1 MPEMP
6 DLTVYLEHLETRL
19 AGATLDDVRLVS
31 PFVLRSVTPNVDDV
45 RGLRVQGVSR
55 LAKQIV
61 LELEGGCFMVMHL
74 MVSGRLQ
81 WHGEAPSTPRSGA
94 QPGLKA
100 HAGRGGAVSNSP
112 RKTVRKPSRNAL
124 ALFDFSTGTLV
135 FTEASKKKRA
145 ALRFVRGRDGLAAL
159 NPGGLEV
166 LQVDLEAFAERLRN
180 ANHTLKR
187 ALTDQRVLA
196 GIGNAYSDEILL
208 TAGLSP
214 FKRAGA
220 LSDEEAERLFNACRS
235 VLTEW
240 TERLRLEAGDR
251 FPAKVTAFHEAMA
264 VHGKYR
270 QPCPRCGS
278 PVQRIVYA
286 ENEANYCAR
295 CQTDGRL
302 LADRSLSRL
311 LKDNWPKRLE
321 DLE

>member
-6 DLTVYLEHLETRL
+6 DLTVYLEHLESRL
-19 AGATLDDVRLVS
+19 AGATLDGVRLKS
-31 PFVLRSVTPNVDDV
+31 PFVLRSVTPSVNEVC
-45 RGLRVQGVSR
+45 GLRVQGVSR

-61 LELEGGCFMVMHL
+61 LELEGDSFMVMHL
-74 MVSGRLQ
+74 MISGRLQ
-81 WHGEAPSTPRSGA
+81 WRPEG
-94 QPGLKA
+94 
-100 HAGRGGAVSNSP
+100 
-112 RKTVRKPSRNAL
+112 VRKPGRNVL

-145 ALRFVRGRDGLAAL
+145 ALRFVHGREALAAL
-159 NPGGLEV
+159 DPGGLEV
-166 LQVDLEAFAERLRN
+166 LQIDLDAFAERLRN

-220 LSDEEAERLFNACRS
+220 LSDEEAVRLFAACRS

-240 TERLRLEAGDR
+240 TERLRREAGEK
-251 FPAKVTAFHEAMA
+251 FPAKVTAFHKAMA

>member
-6 DLTVYLEHLETRL
+6 DLTVYLEHLESRL
-19 AGATLDDVRLVS
+19 VGATLDGVRLRS
-31 PFVLRSVTPNVDDV
+31 PFVLRSVTPGVEEV
-45 RGLRVQGVSR
+45 RGRRVQGVSR

-61 LELEGGCFMVMHL
+61 FEFDGDCFMVMHL
-74 MVSGRLQ
+74 MIAGRLQ
-81 WHGEAPSTPRSGA
+81 WRAEGA
-94 QPGLKA
+94 
-100 HAGRGGAVSNSP
+100 
-112 RKTVRKPSRNAL
+112 RKPGRNVL

-145 ALRFVRGRDGLAAL
+145 ALRFVRGREALAAL
-159 NPGGLEV
+159 DPGGLEV
-166 LQVDLEAFAERLRN
+166 LKVDLDAFADRLRN

-208 TAGLSP
+208 AAGLSP

-220 LSDEEAERLFNACRS
+220 LSDEEAERLFEACRS

-240 TERLRLEAGDR
+240 TERLRREAGEK
-251 FPAKVTAFHEAMA
+251 FPAKVTAFHEEMA
-264 VHGKYR
+264 VHGRYR
-270 QPCPRCGS
+270 QPCPRCRS

>member
-6 DLTVYLEHLETRL
+6 DLTVYLEHLEARL
-19 AGATLDDVRLVS
+19 VGSTLEGVRLKS
-31 PFVLRSVTPNVDDV
+31 PFVLRSVSPGVDEV
-45 RGLRVQGVSR
+45 RGRRVQGIGR

-61 LELEGGCFMVMHL
+61 LEFEGDCFMVIHL
-74 MVSGRLQ
+74 MISGRLQ
-81 WHGEAPSTPRSGA
+81 WRVEG
-94 QPGLKA
+94 
-100 HAGRGGAVSNSP
+100 
-112 RKTVRKPSRNAL
+112 VRKPGRNVL
-124 ALFDFSTGTLV
+124 AVFDFSTGTLV

-145 ALRFVRGRDGLAAL
+145 VLRFVRGREALAAL
-159 NPGGLEV
+159 DPGGLEV
-166 LQVDLEAFAERLRN
+166 LQVDLEAFADRLRN

-208 TAGLSP
+208 AAGLSP

-220 LSDEEAERLFNACRS
+220 LSDEEAERLFQACRS

-240 TERLRLEAGDR
+240 TERLRREAGDK
-251 FPAKVTAFHEAMA
+251 FPAKVTAFRRAMA

-270 QPCPRCGS
+270 EPCPRCGS

-286 ENEANYCAR
+286 ENEANYCAH
-295 CQTDGRL
+295 CQTEGRL

-321 DLE
+321 DME

>member
-1 MPEMP
+1 MFNVPEMP
-6 DLTVYLEHLETRL
+6 DLTVYLEHLEARL
-19 AGATLDDVRLVS
+19 VGSTLEGVRLKS
-31 PFVLRSVTPNVDDV
+31 PFVLRSVSPGVDEV
-45 RGLRVQGVSR
+45 RGRRVQGIGR

-61 LELEGGCFMVMHL
+61 LEFEGDCFMVIHL
-74 MVSGRLQ
+74 MISGRLQ
-81 WHGEAPSTPRSGA
+81 WRVEG
-94 QPGLKA
+94 
-100 HAGRGGAVSNSP
+100 
-112 RKTVRKPSRNAL
+112 VRKPGRNVL
-124 ALFDFSTGTLV
+124 AVFDFSTGTLV

-145 ALRFVRGRDGLAAL
+145 VLRFVRGREALAAL
-159 NPGGLEV
+159 DPGGLEV
-166 LQVDLEAFAERLRN
+166 LQVDLEAFADRLRN

-208 TAGLSP
+208 AAGLSP

-220 LSDEEAERLFNACRS
+220 LSDEEAERLFQACRS

-240 TERLRLEAGDR
+240 TERLRREAGDK
-251 FPAKVTAFHEAMA
+251 FPAKVTAFHRAMA

-270 QPCPRCGS
+270 EPCPRCGS

-286 ENEANYCAR
+286 ENEANYCAH
-295 CQTDGRL
+295 CQTEGRL

>member
-1 MPEMP
+1 MPELP
-6 DLTVYLEHLETRL
+6 DLTVYLEHLERRIVGERLLDIRL
-19 AGATLDDVRLVS
+19 AS
-31 PFVLRSVTPNVDDV
+31 PFVLRSVTPSVEDV
-45 RGLRVQGVSR
+45 RARLVTGTRRV
-55 LAKQIV
+55 AKQLV
-61 LELEGGCFMVMHL
+61 LALEPDLFVVVHL
-74 MVSGRLQ
+74 MISGRLQ
-81 WHGEAPSTPRSGA
+81 WRAEGA
-94 QPGLKA
+94 
-100 HAGRGGAVSNSP
+100 
-112 RKTVRKPSRNAL
+112 RKPGRNVL

-145 ALRFVRGRDGLAAL
+145 ALRFVRGREALAAL
-159 NPGGLEV
+159 DPGGLEV
-166 LQVDLEAFAERLRN
+166 LKVDLDAFADRLRN

-208 TAGLSP
+208 AAGLSP

-220 LSDEEAERLFNACRS
+220 LSDEEAERLFEACRS
-235 VLTEW
+235 VLAEW
-240 TERLRLEAGDR
+240 TERLRREAGEK